1 MNNSE
6 HLLKAIEAGIR
17 QNGYHIV
24 MVNGGQNPHFAYTV
38 GLYNTFGFEL
48 VLAGGFISTKD
59 YESKFHAIYAGLTAG
74 ADANSVFRCE
84 GSGEMKLLE
93 IHSSWSERMIL
104 GVYDYHN
111 LDSVRAMQ
119 ILQSGEALLDVP
131 AMSGPF
137 NEHNTIWKWLSVQW
151 DKNTPQGAYVITN
164 VQFLRG
170 ETVTEIMRFEDGYWE
185 MFVGCTSEISDADVR
200 VLPLGAMIGID
211 SSLEKAI
218 ELNVG
223 DGLWRVNKNDGWHD
237 WK

>member
-1 MNNSE
+1 MNDRE

-38 GLYNTFGFEL
+38 GLYNKFGFEL
-48 VLAGGFISTKD
+48 VLAGEFISTKD
-59 YESKFHAIYAGLTAG
+59 YESKFHTIHAGLTSG
-74 ADANSVFRCE
+74 ADANSVFKCE
-84 GSGEMKLLE
+84 RSGEMKLLE
-93 IHSSWSERMIL
+93 IHSSWSERMIM

-137 NEHNTIWKWLSVQW
+137 NVHNAIWKWLSVLW
-151 DKNTPQGAYVITN
+151 DKNTPHGAYVITN

-185 MFVGCTSEISDADVR
+185 MFVGSTSEISDADVR

-211 SSLEKAI
+211 CSLEKAI

-223 DGLWRVNKNDGWHD
+223 DGLWRVNKDDCWHD